1 MTCWR
6 LYHLVCV
13 GCGVVAQRASCNHI
27 HVYTTQRAQLGNLAP
42 GNMFNLLRPQLINAV
57 RSFLVLP
64 SRCSSSGRHVD
75 SARRS
80 TSYLYLRTHLN
91 YSSTP
96 TQLNYQYTPLPWPC
110 VHPSEPII
118 HTGKEN
124 APLSMPRQEIAL
136 PYTKIQCSAPSNPVP
151 NRTHVNLCN
160 SLSFGIRL
168 LRQGIRPCRHA

>member
-1 MTCWR
+1 MTCCDYIISFVW
-6 LYHLVCV
+6 VV
-13 GCGVVAQRASCNHI
+13 GWWLSELHATTCLHATCSSCS
-27 HVYTTQRAQLGNLAP
+27 TWQLTP
-42 GNMFNLLRPQLINAV
+42 RNMFNLLRPHLINAV
-57 RSFLVLP
+57 SSFHVLS

-80 TSYLYLRTHLN
+80 TSYLYVRTHLN
-91 YSSTP
+91 HLSPS
-96 TQLNYQYTPLPWPC
+96 TQLNYQYTPLPGH
-110 VHPSEPII
+110 VFILRNII

-151 NRTHVNLCN
+151 NRIHVNLCN
-160 SLSFGIRL
+160 SLSLEIRL